1 MNAILLSNFNNGMK
15 KNYSI
20 QTKLRLSI
28 SVLFFLCAMII
39 TAQQRTIKGVV
50 IDTEGE
56 AVIGANVRVKDT
68 SIGTI
73 TDIDGNYTLGVPAS
87 ATTLSVSYIGMQSLD
102 VPITGNEI
110 NIVMEADVSSLD
122 EVVVVGYGSRARKDL
137 TGSVGSVSGVKIA
150 AVPVTSAAVALQGKI
165 SGVQVTTVDG
175 APGAEINIR
184 VRGGTSVTQSNA
196 PLYIV
201 DGFQVDHIN
210 DIPPTDIAS
219 IDVLKDASITA
230 IYGAKGSNGVVV
242 VTTKS
247 AKSGK
252 MQVSVNSHLST
263 SKLSKKLDLMD
274 AKEFARYQ
282 YEWSASNGS
291 RSSNAKFFR
300 ANFGN
305 PNDLDKYYT
314 LTTHDWQDE
323 VMGETPINYSTN
335 VAIGGGTENMR
346 FNLSLTQSEDKG
358 IIMGSGVR
366 RTNLNIKTAIDITK
380 KLTLQINPKFTFRR
394 DEGAGGDN
402 IGTGGII
409 DVLRYRPTNGLR
421 EYGYVDPRYADP
433 DEEELFTYTNPKSDI
448 HINQQKQHTYN
459 NSNALSLDWRP
470 IEGLIL
476 RTEAT
481 VGLEWRDQYRFWGA
495 LTSEGQKHNT
505 QPVAR
510 LEKRSQL
517 RYLWTNTANYD
528 FSIKES
534 HNINF
539 LLGQEIF
546 HNQRKTSVQRNRYFP
561 RAFEA
566 EQAWANMGFGT
577 PEESTTNV
585 TTPNRMLSFFGQ
597 ANYNYRHKYLLSLTA
612 RADGS
617 TKFAPGNQWG
627 YFPSIAGAWVLSEED
642 FLQSAD
648 WMDQLKIRA
657 AIGMSGNNNID
668 DDLWQYLYQI
678 NSTGGPGFG
687 ESTQFGEQWYG
698 NKGGNTFANKDIKW
712 ETTLTRNLAA
722 DITLFN
728 SRLTITPEIYWNTTK
743 DLLYKSDIPSAT
755 GYTAQMQNIG
765 QVTSRGV
772 ELSISGDILSGS
784 DYVLSANFNMGMNK
798 KVVDKLNDTD
808 DMIWDQNNRW
818 KSSYNDYLLKV
829 GDEVGLIYGFVYDG
843 LYSMDE
849 FYFDPTQNLQA
860 LPWGSTAAENGTS
873 KNAPSVGDD
882 GVEHSKTI
890 INMVSGNSN
899 SGIATLPGKIKF
911 KDINGDGYITEDDRV
926 IIGNTNPKV
935 QGGFGFSGQWKAL
948 DFTMNFN
955 YMLDFD
961 INNATAY
968 TLASAEGNSRRFHNS
983 LSEFAQKGWRYTRDL
998 DGETM
1003 YKAYFLDNSVDMYRE
1018 LNEGRTLWSPTDVTR
1033 KVTHS
1038 YFIEDGSF
1046 LRCQDVTVG
1055 YTLPQHVTK
1064 RVGISK
1070 ARFYLSASNLFIIT
1084 NYTGFDPEVD
1094 VQTGLTSGMDYNR
1107 YPRSRSFVFGT
1118 NITF

>member
-1 MNAILLSNFNNGMK
+1 M
-15 KNYSI
+15 NYSKRA
-20 QTKLRLSI
+20 KLKLLFGL
-28 SVLFFLCAMII
+28 LFFFCAAMI
-39 TAQQRTIKGVV
+39 TAQQRTITGVV
-50 IDTEGE
+50 KDTSGE
-56 AVIGANVRVKDT
+56 PVIGANVMVKNT
-68 SIGTI
+68 TIGAA
-73 TDIDGNYTLGVPAS
+73 TDFDGNYSLAVPAN
-87 ATTLSVSYIGMQSLD
+87 AKTLTVSYIGMKD
-102 VPITGNEI
+102 AEVPITGNYVEI
-110 NIVMEADVSSLD
+110 ILEEDFSNLEEVIVI
-122 EVVVVGYGSRARKDL
+122 GYGSRVRKDL
-137 TGSVGSVSGVKIA
+137 TGSVGSVSGVKLA
-150 AVPVTSAAVALQGKI
+150 AVPVTSAAMALQGKI

-175 APGAEINIR
+175 APGADINIR

-201 DGFQVDHIN
+201 DGFQVENIN

-230 IYGAKGSNGVVV
+230 IYGAKGGNGVVV

-252 MQVSVNSHLST
+252 MQVSINSHLST

-305 PNDLDKYYT
+305 PNDLDMYAT
-314 LTTHDWQDE
+314 LPTHDWQDE
-323 VMGETPINYSTN
+323 VMGENPINYSTN
-335 VAIGGGTENMR
+335 VALGGGSENMR

-366 RTNLNIKTAIDITK
+366 RTNLNIKTAIDISK

-421 EYGYVDPRYADP
+421 EYGYVDPTYADP

-448 HINQQKQHTYN
+448 AINQQKKHSYN
-459 NSNALSLDWRP
+459 YSNALSLDWKP
-470 IEGLIL
+470 IEGLVL

-481 VGLEWRDQYRFWGA
+481 IGLDWRDQYRFWGA
-495 LTSEGQKHNT
+495 LTKVGQRNNF
-505 QPVAR
+505 QPLAR
-510 LEKRSQL
+510 IEKRQSL
-517 RYLWTNTANYD
+517 RYIWTNTASYG
-528 FSIKES
+528 FSVKDN
-534 HNINF
+534 HNLSF

-546 HNQRKTSVQRNRYFP
+546 HDQSKFNIQQNRYFP

-566 EQAWANMGFGT
+566 QQSWDNMGFGT
-577 PEESTTNV
+577 PQDSYTNTST
-585 TTPNRMLSFFGQ
+585 PDRMSSFFGQ
-597 ANYNYRHKYLLSLTA
+597 ANYNFAHRYLLSLTM

-617 TKFAPGNQWG
+617 SKFAPGNQWG
-627 YFPSIAGAWVLSEED
+627 YFPSIAGAWVLSEEP
-642 FLQSAD
+642 FLSD
-648 WMDQLKIRA
+648 VEWVDQLKLRA
-657 AIGMSGNNNID
+657 AIGMSGNNNIKD
-668 DDLWQYLYQI
+668 DMWRYLYSI

-687 ESTQFGEQWYG
+687 EATQFGEQWYG
-698 NKGGNTFANKDIKW
+698 NQGGNTFANKDIRW

-722 DITLFN
+722 DIVLFD
-728 SRLTITPEIYWNTTK
+728 SRLTFTPEIYWNTTK

-755 GYTAQMQNIG
+755 GYISQMQNIG
-765 QVTSRGV
+765 QVTSKGV
-772 ELSISGDILSGS
+772 ELTLSGDFLRGS
-784 DYVLSANFNMGMNK
+784 DYVLSANLTMGLNK
-798 KVVDKLNDTD
+798 KMVDKLNGTD
-808 DMIWDQNNRW
+808 DIIWDQNDRW
-818 KSSYNDYLLKV
+818 KSSFNDYCLKV

-843 LYSMDE
+843 IYSMDE
-849 FYFDPTQNLQA
+849 FYYDPTQNLQA

-873 KNAPSVGDD
+873 KNAPSVDEN
-882 GVEHSKTI
+882 GVEQNKTI
-890 INMVSGNSN
+890 INQVSGNSN

-911 KDINGDGYITEDDRV
+911 KDLDGDGYITENDRTV
-926 IIGNTNPKV
+926 IGNTNPKV
-935 QGGFGFSGQWKAL
+935 QGGFGLSGQWKAF

-961 INNATAY
+961 VNNATAY
-968 TLASAEGNSRRFHNS
+968 TLASAEDNSKKFFNS
-983 LSEFAQKGWRYTRDL
+983 LSEFAEKGWRYTRT

-1003 YKAYFLDNSVDMYRE
+1003 YKAYFIDGSVDMYRE
-1018 LNEGRTLWSPTDVTR
+1018 LNQGRTLWSPSDVTT

-1046 LRCQDVTVG
+1046 LRCQDLTVG
-1055 YTLPQHVTK
+1055 CTLPQHLTAK
-1064 RVGISK
+1064 AGISK
-1070 ARFYLSASNLFIIT
+1070 ARFYVSASNLFIIT
-1084 NYTGFDPEVD
+1084 GYSGYDPEVD
-1094 VQTGLTSGMDYNR
+1094 IQTGLTPGMDFNR
-1107 YPRSRSFVFGT
+1107 YPRSRGFVFGT